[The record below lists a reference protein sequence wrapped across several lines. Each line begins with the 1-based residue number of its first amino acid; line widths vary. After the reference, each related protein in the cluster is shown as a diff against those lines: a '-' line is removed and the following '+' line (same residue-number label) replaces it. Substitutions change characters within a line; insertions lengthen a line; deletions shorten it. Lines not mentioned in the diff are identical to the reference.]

1 MKKFKYIPN
10 GVCAREMIFAID
22 NDIIVDAK
30 TIGGCPGNSQGI
42 SSLIKG
48 MNIDD
53 IIERLK
59 GINCSGRGTSC
70 PDQIAKAL
78 MEYKKDTNK

>member
-1 MKKFKYIPN
+1 MDKFKYIPN
-10 GVCAREMIFAID
+10 GVCAKEMVFSID
-22 NDIIVDAK
+22 NNVIVDAK

-53 IIERLK
+53 VIDRLK

-70 PDQIAKAL
+70 PDQIANAL
-78 MEYKKDTNK
+78 LQYKKETNV